1 MESAR
6 EKVASLGDEILSSQD
21 SYDELGASLDNAAVV
36 TGQFVAALLNLP
48 KAAEG
53 AATALD
59 LMANVLKTSFSKES
73 MGEWT
78 KFVLENVFA
87 LGKQLSGLNAVTEA
101 IDSYSE
107 SAEKAKEEI
116 RGAQGE
122 YEKWLQR
129 LEQGKEKEFI
139 ANMEIFANEFV
150 DGAKRV
156 FSAQAEVIEAFN
168 QDSETLLNKFWIARH
183 TSQLDN
189 LAIEQARLEEA
200 ARMTIDNEEFLQ
212 NTLAQ
217 IRKHYAD
224 KEGKENKLRYAT
236 SLTALRNMIKSKI
249 QIWTAEAIAG
259 FVAKEISTKG
269 WVGLLTASAGA
280 IAIDKFFQDHVPQFE
295 QGGFIGGSRHSQGG
309 TMINAEQGEFVMNRK
324 AVDSI
329 GVNNL
334 NNMNEGGGGAITVNI
349 NGGMIS
355 QEFVE
360 NELAEAISTAV
371 RRGSS
376 FA

>member
-1 MESAR
+1 
-6 EKVASLGDEILSSQD
+6 
-21 SYDELGASLDNAAVV
+21 
-36 TGQFVAALLNLP
+36 
-48 KAAEG
+48 
-53 AATALD
+53 
-59 LMANVLKTSFSKES
+59 
-73 MGEWT
+73 
-78 KFVLENVFA
+78 
-87 LGKQLSGLNAVTEA
+87 
-101 IDSYSE
+101 
-107 SAEKAKEEI
+107 
-116 RGAQGE
+116 
-122 YEKWLQR
+122 
-129 LEQGKEKEFI
+129 
-139 ANMEIFANEFV
+139 
-150 DGAKRV
+150 
-156 FSAQAEVIEAFN
+156 
-168 QDSETLLNKFWIARH
+168 
-183 TSQLDN
+183 
-189 LAIEQARLEEA
+189 
-200 ARMTIDNEEFLQ
+200 
-212 NTLAQ
+212 
-217 IRKHYAD
+217 
-224 KEGKENKLRYAT
+224 
-236 SLTALRNMIKSKI
+236 MIKSKI